1 MTNNRES
8 DQFKTEAARDT
19 SMLEECLKDDA
30 NAINYLGW
38 AERIEKIGKSLI
50 IFFSVVGIVSILYI
64 LFGSQTP
71 DEAKVFPIIS
81 IVVGTLLTVFVIH
94 IVFRIV
100 SLHFAMQAEILNN
113 TKISTKLLT
122 YIASQK

>member
-1 MTNNRES
+1 VITLDKKKQLFELTWPI
-8 DQFKTEAARDT
+8 FLEAV
-19 SMLEECLKDDA
+19 L
-30 NAINYLGW
+30 
-38 AERIEKIGKSLI
+38 
-50 IFFSVVGIVSILYI
+50 FSVIGSVSILYI